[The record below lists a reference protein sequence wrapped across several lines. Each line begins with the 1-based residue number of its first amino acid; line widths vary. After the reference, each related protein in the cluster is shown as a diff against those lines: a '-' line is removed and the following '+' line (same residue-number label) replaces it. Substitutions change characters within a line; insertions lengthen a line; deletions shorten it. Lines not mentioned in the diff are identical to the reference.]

1 MLLRVFWGCLTVL
14 FAGLAGLVIAA
25 LARGGPNLA
34 LYLATAALLFLSS
47 STARLALKK
56 GSNEPRRATTP
67 WFISLVSGTVYIAFL
82 VIFVRRDYP
91 AAALLWLPV
100 MFAAQVLIHEIGH
113 YVAAKLSGLGV
124 IYVTIGILQW
134 PGPRVLPLWTLL
146 YTLGAVGIAPVPEK
160 ARPAI
165 MLWSAG
171 ILANAAAAV
180 SPFLF
185 LSDPFDHPALW
196 AFCAAGTWLATI
208 SLVPYRAANGI
219 ESDGLW
225 LYRALRRKEELRS
238 RTRAYN
244 LMDRTRRPRDWKPL
258 EASECPS
265 AESDGGLSLALMLAV
280 YLDRHDR
287 DSVEQILSNL
297 PPEEHLHPNASASFV
312 VQSKAA
318 SLLFGTVPPAL
329 PAVPNS
335 TAKAL
340 AGYLALGDALE
351 ASRVGD
357 EATVAINLERFIRYA
372 RGSLDSTL
380 AVLPNQ
386 GLLETLIARHP
397 RAPSS
402 HTVKELVIE
411 FGVDPEFAEE
421 NPAPSRTSNSN
432 SNSNLKKA

>member
-196 AFCAAGTWLATI
+196 AF
-208 SLVPYRAANGI
+208 
-219 ESDGLW
+219 
-225 LYRALRRKEELRS
+225 
-238 RTRAYN
+238 
-244 LMDRTRRPRDWKPL
+244 
-258 EASECPS
+258 
-265 AESDGGLSLALMLAV
+265 
-280 YLDRHDR
+280 
-287 DSVEQILSNL
+287 
-297 PPEEHLHPNASASFV
+297 
-312 VQSKAA
+312 
-318 SLLFGTVPPAL
+318 
-329 PAVPNS
+329 
-335 TAKAL
+335 
-340 AGYLALGDALE
+340 
-351 ASRVGD
+351 
-357 EATVAINLERFIRYA
+357 
-372 RGSLDSTL
+372 
-380 AVLPNQ
+380 
-386 GLLETLIARHP
+386 
-397 RAPSS
+397 
-402 HTVKELVIE
+402 
-411 FGVDPEFAEE
+411 
-421 NPAPSRTSNSN
+421 
-432 SNSNLKKA
+432 

>member
-1 MLLRVFWGCLTVL
+1 MLIRVFWGCLALV
-14 FAGLAGLVIAA
+14 FVGLAGLFIAA

-34 LYLATAALLFLSS
+34 LYLTTAACLILGS
-47 STARLALKK
+47 STARLALKERSK
-56 GSNEPRRATTP
+56 KRRKTTTP
-67 WFISLVSGTVYIAFL
+67 WFISLVSGTIYIVFL
-82 VIFVRRDYP
+82 AIFVRRGYP
-91 AAALLWLPV
+91 ASALLWLPV
-100 MFAAQVLIHEIGH
+100 MFAAQVFIHEIGH
-113 YVAAKLSGLGV
+113 YVAARISGLRV

-146 YTLGAVGIAPVPEK
+146 YTLGAVGIAPVPET

-165 MLWSAG
+165 TLWGSG
-171 ILANAAAAV
+171 ILANGAAAV
-180 SPFLF
+180 APFVF
-185 LSDPFDHPALW
+185 LADPFNQAELW

-244 LMDRTRRPRDWKPL
+244 TMDRTRRPRDWKPL

-265 AESDGGLSLALMLAV
+265 AESDGGLSLALMLSI

-318 SLLFGTVPPAL
+318 SLFFGIEPPAL
-329 PAVPNS
+329 PAVPTS
-335 TAKAL
+335 TARAL

-357 EATVAINLERFIRYA
+357 EATVDVNLERFVRYA

-380 AVLPNQ
+380 TVLPNQ
-386 GLLETLIARHP
+386 GLIESLVIRHP
-397 RAPSS
+397 LAPSS
-402 HTVKELVIE
+402 NAAKELVIE
-411 FGVDPEFAEE
+411 FGV
-421 NPAPSRTSNSN
+421 NSELDN
-432 SNSNLKKA
+432 TPP